1 MINYLKNEKLINR
14 LVFFLAF
21 FEIFFIIKI
30 LQNWGLVMVSIERIV
45 QIICFQ
51 GDVFDFLNQ
60 AKTKINAKG
69 LAAFKN
75 SFAPV
80 TVVA

>member
-1 MINYLKNEKLINR
+1 
-14 LVFFLAF
+14 
-21 FEIFFIIKI
+21 
-30 LQNWGLVMVSIERIV
+30 MVSIERIV

-60 AKTKINAKG
+60 AKTKINAKNRIAKG

-80 TVVA
+80 TVVAESITLRNVAFAKQWCQMTATNF

>member
-1 MINYLKNEKLINR
+1 
-14 LVFFLAF
+14 
-21 FEIFFIIKI
+21 
-30 LQNWGLVMVSIERIV
+30 MVSIERIV

-60 AKTKINAKG
+60 AKTKINAKNRIAKG
-69 LAAFKN
+69 LAAFRN